1 MRRLYFDANL
11 GHFLTMRTR
20 KHRCEWVDTRGHMQL
35 WKKVSDKL
43 QTVTDLDIAELVT
56 DVKSAAQPYQA
67 CKGRIDAATK
77 ELETAFTQ
85 VNELNQVVDNLGK
98 EVPEGGSS

>member
-1 MRRLYFDANL
+1 MDRHPWAYATLQ
-11 GHFLTMRTR
+11 
-20 KHRCEWVDTRGHMQL
+20 KI
-35 WKKVSDKL
+35 SDKL
-43 QTVTDLDIAELVT
+43 QAVTDLDVAELVT
-56 DVKSAAQPYQA
+56 DVKSAAPPYQA

-77 ELETAFTQ
+77 ELGTAFTQ

>member
-1 MRRLYFDANL
+1 MDRHPWAYATL
-11 GHFLTMRTR
+11 
-20 KHRCEWVDTRGHMQL
+20 Q
-35 WKKVSDKL
+35 KVSDKL
-43 QTVTDLDIAELVT
+43 QTVTNLDVAELVR

-85 VNELNQVVDNLGK
+85 ANELNQAVDNLGK
-98 EVPEGGSS
+98 EAPEGGSS